1 MASGNSGE
9 DDGNIFIRPQCLI
22 DTNEEGHFV
31 VEPSVLDQLRGLD
44 GDVIVVAVV
53 GPYRTGKSYLMN
65 RLCGHCTGRF
75 SLLVLTGH
83 FNFRMCVKL

>member
-1 MASGNSGE
+1 MVSRNCVE

-22 DTNEEGHFV
+22 DTNEEGIFV
-31 VEPSVLDQLRGLD
+31 VNSSVLDQLRGLG

-65 RLCGHCTGRF
+65 RLCGHYTG
-75 SLLVLTGH
+75 
-83 FNFRMCVKL
+83 KLM